1 MTLIFDIE
9 TNGLLRDTTKIHCLV
24 IYDTEQNKLI
34 SCTDNDSKYP
44 SIEFG
49 LKLLMEADEIAG
61 HNIIKFDLPAIQKL
75 YPNFN
80 IKGQIYDTLLV
91 SKLAYPDIGEKDAPK
106 MRKGIF
112 PRALFGK
119 YSLKAWGYRLNELK
133 GTYCEEENCWDKW
146 SSDMQTYCEQDVI
159 LTKKLFNL
167 LKTKDIP
174 PQVLQLEHRFAR
186 IISLQEQRG
195 IQFNTQKAIELTGH
209 LRQKQLDLEQ
219 KLREVFPD
227 KVKKTIFIPKV
238 NNKSR
243 GYIKGVPFTKISIE
257 PFKPSSRQQVAE
269 RLIEKYKWKP
279 KVLTPSGQPKID
291 DEVLQNLPYEEA
303 PLLAEYYIYVKLIGY
318 LAEGKNAWL
327 KCVKNGIIYGGVDTI
342 GAVTRRC
349 THNSPNLAQTPNAS
363 APYGKECRELFE
375 ARQGFYLIGCDAKAL
390 ELRCLGHYMQ
400 DDDYI
405 HEILNGDIH
414 TKNQIAADLP
424 TRDKAKTFIY
434 GFLYGAGD
442 EKVGQ
447 LIGKG
452 AKEGKLIKQKFL
464 ANIPALGKLVNNVKY
479 TIEKRGYLYSIDKN
493 KLKIRE
499 SYKGLNTLFQS
510 AGAIAMKQALCILF
524 DWCVERGWCKDTFY
538 LQPNN
543 KIYFVLNIH
552 DEYQAEVLPEIKE
565 EYKELAVK
573 AIQEAGKRL
582 NFKCPLDGDVK
593 EGHNWYET
601 H

>member
-49 LKLLMEADEIAG
+49 LKLLMEVDEIAG

-243 GYIKGVPFTKISIE
+243 GYIKGVPFTKVSIE

-375 ARQGFYLIGCDAKAL
+375 AREGFKLIGCDAKAL
-390 ELRCLGHYMQ
+390 ELRCLAHYMR
-400 DDDYI
+400 DTDYTN
-405 HEILNGDIH
+405 EVLNGDIH
-414 TKNQIAADLP
+414 TKNQLAAGLP
-424 TRDKAKTFIY
+424 TRNQAKTFI
-434 GFLYGAGD
+434 
-442 EKVGQ
+442 
-447 LIGKG
+447 
-452 AKEGKLIKQKFL
+452 
-464 ANIPALGKLVNNVKY
+464 
-479 TIEKRGYLYSIDKN
+479 
-493 KLKIRE
+493 
-499 SYKGLNTLFQS
+499 
-510 AGAIAMKQALCILF
+510 
-524 DWCVERGWCKDTFY
+524 
-538 LQPNN
+538 
-543 KIYFVLNIH
+543 
-552 DEYQAEVLPEIKE
+552 
-565 EYKELAVK
+565 
-573 AIQEAGKRL
+573 
-582 NFKCPLDGDVK
+582 
-593 EGHNWYET
+593 
-601 H
+601 